1 MSPDPLKL
9 ALTKAPHNVSLC
21 RGGVGALVEKHVA
34 KARVEGE
41 RAASARAA
49 RALELAAARLDAA
62 REEAQAALAR
72 NAVALAVE
80 IARTLVRKELM
91 AGTHNIESMVRE
103 ALAASGAGRGPC
115 TVHLNPADIAQL
127 QDVRFRAGT
136 ELEPDEAVARG
147 DVHVETPHGLLVRE
161 NAEALRSI
169 HERLLGELS

>member
-1 MSPDPLKL
+1 MSPEELKL
-9 ALTKAPHNVSLC
+9 ALPSAPRAATLC
-21 RGGVGALVEKHVA
+21 RGGLASLVEKRVA
-34 KARVEGE
+34 QARAEGE
-41 RAASARAA
+41 RAASAHAA

-62 REEAQAALAR
+62 REEAQGTLAR

-91 AGTHNIESMVRE
+91 ASTHNMESMVRE

-115 TVHLNPADIAQL
+115 TVHLNPADLAQL
-127 QDVRFRAGT
+127 ESVRFRAGT
-136 ELEPDEAVARG
+136 ELEADDAVARG

>member
-9 ALTKAPHNVSLC
+9 ALTKAPRNVNLC

>member
-1 MSPDPLKL
+1 MSPEKLKL
-9 ALTKAPHNVSLC
+9 SLPAPPRSATLC
-21 RGGVGALVEKHVA
+21 RGGLAGLLEKRVAL
-34 KARVEGE
+34 ARAEGE
-41 RAASARAA
+41 RAASLRAA

-80 IARTLVRKELM
+80 IARTLVRKELV
-91 AGTHNIESMVRE
+91 AGTHNMESMVRE

-115 TVHLNPADIAQL
+115 TVHLNPADLAQL
-127 QDVRFRAGT
+127 ESVRFRAGT
-136 ELEPDEAVARG
+136 ELEPDDAVARG

-161 NAEALRSI
+161 NAEALRAI

>member
-9 ALTKAPHNVSLC
+9 ALMKAPRNVSLC
-21 RGGVGALVEKHVA
+21 RGGVSALVEKHVA

-41 RAASARAA
+41 RAAGARAA

>member
-1 MSPDPLKL
+1 LSREPLRL
-9 ALTKAPHNVSLC
+9 ALPNAPRSVTLC
-21 RGGVGALVEKHVA
+21 RGGTGSFWEKRVA
-34 KARVEGE
+34 QAHAEGE
-41 RAASARAA
+41 RAASARAG

-62 REEAQAALAR
+62 REEAEAALAR

-80 IARTLVRKELM
+80 IARMLVRKELV
-91 AGTHNIESMVRE
+91 AGTHNMESMVRE

-127 QDVRFRAGT
+127 ESVRFRSGT

>member
-1 MSPDPLKL
+1 LSREPQRL
-9 ALTKAPHNVSLC
+9 ALPAAPRSVTLC
-21 RGGVGALVEKHVA
+21 RGGAGSFWEKRIA
-34 KARVEGE
+34 QARAEGE
-41 RAASARAA
+41 RAASTRAA

-62 REEAQAALAR
+62 REEAEAALAR

-80 IARTLVRKELM
+80 IARTLVRKELV

-127 QDVRFRAGT
+127 QDVRLRAGT
-136 ELEPDEAVARG
+136 ELEPDDAVARG

-161 NAEALRSI
+161 NAEALRAI

>member
-1 MSPDPLKL
+1 LSPEPLKI
-9 ALTKAPHNVSLC
+9 ALPKAPRGATLC
-21 RGGVGALVEKHVA
+21 RGGLASLLEKRVA
-34 KARVEGE
+34 QARAEGE
-41 RAASARAA
+41 RAASVRAA
-49 RALELAAARLDAA
+49 RSLELAAARLDAA
-62 REEAQAALAR
+62 REEAEAALAR

-80 IARTLVRKELM
+80 IARTLVRKELL
-91 AGTHNIESMVRE
+91 AGTHNLESMVRE

-115 TVHLNPADIAQL
+115 TVHLHPADIAQL
-127 QDVRFRAGT
+127 ESVRFRSGT